1 VVFER
6 GWGGTAVL
14 GTEGLSS
21 REIRAGAVLHQ
32 TIGDGGL
39 SSDAEAGNIAGESR
53 TDLSNAAED
62 TRVGY
67 LSTHEG
73 GNGSDSRQTEVLH
86 DF

>member
-39 SSDAEAGNIAGESR
+39 SSDAEAGNIAGESG

-62 TRVGY
+62 TRVRR
-67 LSTHEG
+67 LSAHKRGKG
-73 GNGSDSRQTEVLH
+73 GNNRQNEELH